1 MVKRKGLGRGLDAL
15 LAGST
20 SSELLHGAN
29 DGELRE
35 LPLDR
40 IQRGKYQ
47 PRKHMDGQALQDL
60 AQSIRARGVVQPI
73 VVRLRDGG
81 PDYEIIAGERRWR
94 AAQLAECEHIP
105 AVIRDVPDDAA
116 LAIAL
121 IENIQR
127 EDLNA
132 MEEARALR
140 RLIDEFEMT
149 HQQAAEAVGWSR
161 AAVSNLLR
169 LLDLDAGVAQMLEDG
184 QLDMGHGRALLGLEP
199 GAQLA
204 TAKDVV
210 RRGLS
215 ARATE
220 ALVRHLKSA
229 GVGKAD
235 KDRPSSTGDADIRR
249 LQDGLSGRLG
259 AKVSIQ
265 HRAKGNG
272 RLIID
277 YGSVDELEGILG
289 HID

>member
-1 MVKRKGLGRGLDAL
+1 MVKRRGLGRGLDAL

-20 SSELLHGAN
+20 SSELQHGFS

-47 PRKHMDGQALQDL
+47 PRKHMDDTALEDL

-73 VVRLRDGG
+73 VVRLRNGG
-81 PDYEIIAGERRWR
+81 PDYEIVAGERRWR
-94 AAQLAECEHIP
+94 AAQLAKCERIP
-105 AVIRDVPDDAA
+105 AIVRELADDAA

-132 MEEARALR
+132 IEEARALR

-169 LLDLDAGVAQMLEDG
+169 LLDLEPGVARMLEEG
-184 QLDMGHGRALLGLEP
+184 QLDMGHGRALLGLDS
-199 GAQLA
+199 GVQLA

-220 ALVRHLKSA
+220 ALVRRLKSA
-229 GVGKAD
+229 ADDKSGKVGQQA
-235 KDRPSSTGDADIRR
+235 PADADIRR
-249 LQDGLSGRLG
+249 LQDGLSIRLG
-259 AKVSIQ
+259 AKVNIQ

-272 RLIID
+272 RLVID

>member
-15 LAGST
+15 LSGST
-20 SSELLHGAN
+20 SSELLSDTN

-47 PRKHMDGQALQDL
+47 PRKHMDGKALEDL
-60 AQSIRARGVVQPI
+60 AHSIRARGVVQPI
-73 VVRLRDGG
+73 VVRLLDGG

-94 AAQLAECEHIP
+94 AAQLAQCERIP
-105 AVIRDVPDDAA
+105 AVVRDVPDEAA

-121 IENIQR
+121 VENIQR

-132 MEEARALR
+132 IEEARALR

-169 LLDLDAGVAQMLEDG
+169 LLDLEPGVARMLEEG
-184 QLDMGHGRALLGLEP
+184 QLDMGHGRALLGLDP

-204 TAKDVV
+204 AAKDVV

-215 ARATE
+215 ARETE
-220 ALVRHLKSA
+220 ALVRRLKSA
-229 GVGKAD
+229 GEDKTGKKRLQPAAD
-235 KDRPSSTGDADIRR
+235 PDIRR
-249 LQDGLSGRLG
+249 LQDGLSTRLG
-259 AKVSIQ
+259 AKVNIQ
-265 HRAKGNG
+265 HRAKGGG

-277 YGSVDELEGILG
+277 YGSVDELEGILA